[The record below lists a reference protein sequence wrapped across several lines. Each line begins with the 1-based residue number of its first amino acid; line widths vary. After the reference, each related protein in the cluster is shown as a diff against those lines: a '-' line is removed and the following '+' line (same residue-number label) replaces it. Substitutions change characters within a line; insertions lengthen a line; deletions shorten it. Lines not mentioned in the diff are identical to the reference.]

1 MEKYQDQSLGF
12 EERAADLVS
21 RMTLEEKISQT
32 VFTAAAIDRL
42 GVPAY
47 NYWNEA
53 LHGVARA
60 GVATM
65 FPQAVGMAA
74 SFDEGLLKQAGGI
87 ISQEGRA
94 KYNTNSKYNDR
105 GIYKGL
111 TFWSPNV
118 NIFRDPR
125 WGRGHETYGED
136 PYLTSRLGVGFIKG
150 IQGDHPK
157 YLKAAACAKHFAVHS
172 GPEALRHEFN
182 AVVSEKELRE
192 TYLPAFK
199 ACVQEAKAE
208 AVMGAYNRTN
218 DEPCCG
224 SEKLLVRILRDEWG
238 FNGHVTS
245 DCWAIKDF
253 HEFHRVTHTAVES
266 AALAMNKGC
275 DLNCGHLFLLL
286 NQAVSE
292 GLITEETITKSV
304 TRLII
309 TRMRLGLFDNPE
321 DVPFSSISYLEN
333 DTPESS
339 AFAEEVSR
347 RSLVLLKN
355 DGILP
360 LKREDVKTVAVI
372 GPNAGSIN
380 ALIGNYYGTASRY
393 ITVLDGIREA
403 APDARILY
411 AEGCHLYKETDSNLE
426 LIPGDRMAEA
436 IEAAKMADVAVAALG
451 LDETLEG
458 EEGDASNAFAA
469 GDKRDLR
476 FPGLQGK
483 LLKAIT
489 ETGTPVILV
498 NITGSSMDLREA
510 DASCKAIVQAFYPG
524 ARGGRAI
531 GSLLFGDYSP
541 SGKLPVT
548 FYRTGEEL
556 PGITDYSM
564 RSGQGRTYRFMKN
577 EPLYPFAYGLSYTS
591 FEYSDIKAVREGEN
605 VIVTA
610 KVKNTGRIKG
620 NESSLLFVSHE
631 DKSLDVPNWSLKGIN
646 NNEIMPGEIAELL
659 FTLTKPDLSVFD
671 EAGEEVYAPGKID
684 IYVGSGQP
692 DSRSFALTGVEPLH
706 IVLNV

>member
-1 MEKYQDQSLGF
+1 MEKYQDQSCGF

-74 SFDEGLLKQAGGI
+74 SFDEGLLKHVGEVIAH
-87 ISQEGRA
+87 EGRA
-94 KYNTNSKYNDR
+94 KYNANSKYNDR
-105 GIYKGL
+105 GIFKGL

-136 PYLTSRLGVGFIKG
+136 PYLTSRLGVGFIEG

-182 AVVSEKELRE
+182 AEVSEKELRE

-199 ACVQEAKAE
+199 ACVQEAKVE

-218 DEPCCG
+218 GEPCCG
-224 SEKLLVRILRDEWG
+224 SDKLLVQILRDEWG
-238 FNGHVTS
+238 FDGHVTS

-253 HEFHRVTHTAVES
+253 HEFHHVTHTVAES
-266 AALAMNKGC
+266 VALAMNKGC

-286 NQAVSE
+286 NQAVNE
-292 GLITEETITKSV
+292 GLITEDVITKSV
-304 TRLII
+304 TRLIV
-309 TRMRLGLFDNPE
+309 TRMRLGMFDNPE
-321 DVPFSSISYLEN
+321 DVPFNSISYLEN
-333 DTPESS
+333 DTPESN

-360 LKREDVKTVAVI
+360 LKPEEIKTIAVI
-372 GPNAGSIN
+372 GPNADSRD
-380 ALIGNYYGTASRY
+380 ALIGNYHGTASQY

-403 APDARILY
+403 LPHARILY
-411 AEGCHLYKETDSNLE
+411 AEGCHLYKETDSVLE
-426 LIPGDRMAEA
+426 KIPGDRMAEA
-436 IEAAKMADVAVAALG
+436 IEAAKLADVAIVALG
-451 LDETLEG
+451 LDENLEG
-458 EEGDASNAFAA
+458 EEGDASNAFAS
-469 GDKRDLR
+469 GDKRDLC
-476 FPGLQGK
+476 FPGLQSK
-483 LLKAIT
+483 LLEAVT
-489 ETGTPVILV
+489 ETGTQVILV

-524 ARGGRAI
+524 ARGGRSVA
-531 GSLLFGDYSP
+531 SLLFGEYSP

-548 FYRTGEEL
+548 FYKTGEEL
-556 PGITDYSM
+556 PDITDYSM

-577 EPLYPFAYGLSYTS
+577 EPLYPFAYGLNYTS
-591 FEYSDIKAVREGEN
+591 FEYSDIKAAKAGDN
-605 VIVTA
+605 FIVTA
-610 KVKNTGRIKG
+610 KVKNIGKIKG
-620 NESSLLFVSHE
+620 NESSLLFVSHG
-631 DKSLDVPNWSLKGIN
+631 DKTLDVPNWSLKGIN
-646 NNEIMPGEIAELL
+646 NNEIQPGETAELS
-659 FTLTKPDLSVFD
+659 FTLTKSDLSVFD
-671 EAGEEVYAPGKID
+671 DEGKEVYAPGKID
-684 IYVGSGQP
+684 IYVGGGQP
-692 DSRSFALTGVEPLH
+692 DNRSFALTGAKPLRITVE
-706 IVLNV
+706 